1 RRQHRQQAHHQRRL
15 YRELQPPHLRL
26 YRQQPHHQQPR
37 HRKQQHP
44 HLR

>member
-1 RRQHRQQAHHQRRL
+1 RRL

-44 HLR
+44 HLRPHQEQLYYQQL